1 MKRHQSLVAFS
12 HHHHKALL
20 LSQVLIKNSPPF
32 KSLPNTPETKL
43 KYLLNNHLDLLI
55 YHFDLEEKLLFPF
68 IQKIT
73 DRMNSIIDRILSE
86 HKLVFNLIQKAKE
99 NLDLENTLDSLGKT
113 LNAHIRFEE
122 RVLFEMIQ
130 KHLSSSE
137 LAELEKITSKIDSGN
152 SCKI

>member
-1 MKRHQSLVAFS
+1 
-12 HHHHKALL
+12 
-20 LSQVLIKNSPPF
+20 
-32 KSLPNTPETKL
+32 LPNTPETKL